1 MRAIRQHAFGGPEE
15 PRSEKVPHPHP
26 ADADADAAVAM
37 VGTGR
42 TTLAILEL
50 PSPVSGDV
58 VLVTAAAGG
67 IGTLLPQAA

>member
-1 MRAIRQHAFGGPEE
+1 MRAIRQHASGGPEE
-15 PRSEKVPHPHP
+15 PRPEKAPDPHPP
-26 ADADADAAVAM
+26 GAAVAT

-50 PSPVSGDV
+50 ASPVSGDV